1 MTEDEMVGWHH
12 RFNGHEFE
20 QTPRDI
26 EGREAWHIQSIGSQR
41 VRHDRVTEEQQQGL
55 STSLEL
61 TQMNS
66 FLWLSTIT
74 LYIDKQLL

>member
-1 MTEDEMVGWHH
+1 MRWLDGIIDSMDMSLSKLLEILKD
-12 RFNGHEFE
+12 
-20 QTPRDI
+20 
-26 EGREAWHIQSIGSQR
+26 GRPGILQSMGSQR

>member
-1 MTEDEMVGWHH
+1 MRWLDGITDSMDMGLGGLWELVMDK
-12 RFNGHEFE
+12 
-20 QTPRDI
+20 
-26 EGREAWHIQSIGSQR
+26 EAWSVLWFMGSQR

>member
-1 MTEDEMVGWHH
+1 M
-12 RFNGHEFE
+12 RLL
-20 QTPRDI
+20 
-26 EGREAWHIQSIGSQR
+26 EGIIDSKDMSLSKLLEILKDGRPGILQSMGSQR

-66 FLWLSTIT
+66 FLWLSTIP